1 MKYFTIVLGIGILLN
16 FFRINGTTD
25 EKIIGMNTL
34 LILIYILVKHWGD
47 NK

>member
-1 MKYFTIVLGIGILLN
+1 MKYFKIVLGIGILLN
-16 FFRINGTTD
+16 VFRINGMTD

-34 LILIYILVKHWGD
+34 IILIYLLVKHWGD